1 MGYDPVSLA
10 VIGTTLLSAGSQ
22 VAQGAQQRKE
32 AKRQAALAEENAA
45 VAAEAERESAN
56 TALKQQ
62 KMSFL
67 KSGVTLAGSPL
78 LLMQETFER
87 GERNARNQVRTGA
100 AQSQT
105 LKAQGS
111 AAFMQGISGGFKSV
125 GSAVLQGYDA
135 GMFQKAAPTG
145 TNPNLPAS
153 QPAAGTNFD
162 AYQTA

>member
-1 MGYDPVSLA
+1 MGIETALIA
-10 VIGTTLLSAGSQ
+10 ATLVSAGAS
-22 VAQGAQQRKE
+22 VVQGSQQRKE

-56 TALKQQ
+56 TALRQQ

-105 LKAQGS
+105 LRAQGS
-111 AAFMQGISGGFKSV
+111 AAFMQGVSSGFKSV

-135 GMFQKAAPTG
+135 GMFQKSAAPTG
-145 TNPNLPAS
+145 TNPNLPSS
-153 QPAAGTNFD
+153 QPATGTNFD